1 MNVFSADL
9 LLFLAD
15 ASFRSQRELAERSGL
30 SLGLVNRSLQELK
43 NEGLL
48 DGDFSLTER
57 AASLLAARRPQ
68 RAVILAAGYGM
79 RMVPVSSTPK
89 ALLEVRGERLIER
102 LIRQLQDVGITDIS
116 IVVGYRKELF
126 DYLIDT
132 YGVSLIFNPDYAE
145 KNNLFSLSLVADRLE
160 NCYVLPCD
168 LWCQENPFR
177 RNELISWYLVSEEEN
192 PASSDVR
199 VSRKRELVRVPPSAA
214 GNRMIGI
221 SYLCGESGEV
231 VRNRIVTLSRESRD
245 RTAFWENALYDEDRM
260 IVHARIFPA
269 GDAVE
274 INTYEQLREL
284 DSASGNL
291 QADALHQ
298 IGEVFGVSP
307 EEIRDISVL
316 KKGMTN
322 RSFLFTVH
330 GEQYIMR
337 IPGEGTDRLI
347 SRKQEADVYAAIRG
361 KGLCDDPV
369 FLDPKSGYKITRY
382 LPGARVCDDRREED
396 LARCMEKLRS
406 FHAMKLQVGHDFD
419 LFGQILF
426 YESLWPDGQSVYR
439 DYEQTKAAVFAL
451 KPWLDAQEKE
461 ICLTH
466 IDAVR
471 DNFLFCML
479 PGEKEERLQL
489 VDWEYA
495 GMQDPHVDLAM
506 FALYAFYD
514 RAELDHLIDLYF
526 ENRCPKA
533 ARVKIYAYVAVC
545 GLLWSNW
552 CEYKSSLGV
561 EFGEYSL
568 RQYRYAKDFCRL
580 AQQER
585 EHLHGE

>member
-1 MNVFSADL
+1 MNVFSSDL
-9 LLFLAD
+9 LLTLAETP
-15 ASFRSQRELAERSGL
+15 FHSQRELAGRSGF

-43 NEGLL
+43 GEGLL
-48 DGDFSLTER
+48 DDDFSLTDR
-57 AASLLAARRPQ
+57 AHALLTASQPR

-102 LIRQLQDVGITDIS
+102 LIRQLNEVGITDIAV
-116 IVVGYRKELF
+116 VVGYRKELF
-126 DYLIDT
+126 EYLIDE
-132 YGVSLIFNPDYAE
+132 YGVSLVFNPDYAE
-145 KNNLFSLSLVADRLE
+145 KNNLFSLSLTADRLE
-160 NCYVLPCD
+160 NCYILPCD
-168 LWCQENPFR
+168 LWCLENPFR
-177 RNELISWYLVSEEEN
+177 RNELSPWYLVSEEEDF
-192 PASSDVR
+192 ASDVR
-199 VSRKRELVRVPPSAA
+199 VSRKREPVRVSPSAP

-221 SYLCGESGEV
+221 AYLCGESGEE
-231 VRNRIVTLSRESRD
+231 VRNRVFTLSRESRN
-245 RTAFWENALYDEDRM
+245 RAAFWEDALYEEDRM
-260 IVHARIFPA
+260 LVHARIFPA
-269 GDAVE
+269 GDALE

-284 DSASGNL
+284 DASSGSL
-291 QADALHQ
+291 QADALHC
-298 IGEVFGVSP
+298 ISEVFGVGLD
-307 EEIRDISVL
+307 EIREISVL

-322 RSFLFTVH
+322 RSFLFTVRD
-330 GEQYIMR
+330 EQYIMR

-347 SRKQEADVYAAIRG
+347 SRVQEASVYAAIRG

-369 FLDPKSGYKITRY
+369 FLDPESGYKITRY
-382 LPGARVCDDRREED
+382 LPGARVCDDRSEED
-396 LARCMEKLRS
+396 LIRCMRKLRS
-406 FHAMKLQVGHDFD
+406 FHKMKLQVGHEFN
-419 LFGQILF
+419 LFGQIEF
-426 YESLWPDGQSVYR
+426 YESLWPDGKSVYR

-461 ICLTH
+461 RCLTH

-471 DNFLFCML
+471 DNFLFCTS
-479 PGEKEERLQL
+479 PGEREERLQL

-506 FALYAFYD
+506 FAVYAFYD

-526 ENRCPKA
+526 EGRCPDA
-533 ARVKIYAYVAVC
+533 VRVKIYGYVAVC

-580 AQQER
+580 VQQER
-585 EHLHGE
+585 GPSNGE

>member
-1 MNVFSADL
+1 MNVFSFDL
-9 LLFLAD
+9 LLALAETP
-15 ASFRSQRELAERSGL
+15 FRSQRELAGRSGL

-43 NEGLL
+43 DEGLL
-48 DGDFSLTER
+48 DDVFSLTDQAR
-57 AASLLAARRPQ
+57 LLLAASQPRQ
-68 RAVILAAGYGM
+68 AVILAAGYGM
-79 RMVPVSSTPK
+79 RMVPVSGTPK
-89 ALLEVRGERLIER
+89 ALLEVRGERLVER
-102 LIRQLQDVGITDIS
+102 LIRQLNEVGITDIAV
-116 IVVGYRKELF
+116 VVGYRKELF
-126 DYLIDT
+126 EYLIDM
-132 YGVSLIFNPDYAE
+132 YGVSLVYNPDYAE
-145 KNNLFSLSLVADRLE
+145 KNNLFSLSLVTNRLE
-160 NCYVLPCD
+160 NCYILPCD
-168 LWCQENPFR
+168 LWCGKNPFR
-177 RNELISWYLVSEEEN
+177 TDELFSWYLVSEEKDS
-192 PASSDVR
+192 SSDVR
-199 VSRKRELVRVPPSAA
+199 VSRKRELVRVSPSAP

-221 SYLCGESGEV
+221 AYLCGKSGEEV
-231 VRNRIVTLSRESRD
+231 SRRVLALSRESRN
-245 RTAFWENALYDEDRM
+245 RTAFWESALYDDDRM
-260 IVHARIFPA
+260 FVHARVFPP

-284 DSASGNL
+284 DAASGSL
-291 QADALHQ
+291 QVEALQ
-298 IGEVFGVSP
+298 CIAGVFGVSQD
-307 EEIRDISVL
+307 EIREISVL

-322 RSFLFTVH
+322 RSFLFTVR

-347 SRKQEADVYAAIRG
+347 SREHEADVYAAILG

-396 LARCMEKLRS
+396 LARCMKKLRS
-406 FHAMKLQVGHDFD
+406 FHGMKLQVEHGFD

-426 YESLWPDGQSVYR
+426 YESLWPDGQPVYR

-451 KPWLDAQEKE
+451 KPWLDTQEKE

-471 DNFLFCML
+471 DNFLFCTL
-479 PGEKEERLQL
+479 PGEKEESLQL

-506 FALYAFYD
+506 FAVYAFYS

-526 ENRCPKA
+526 ENHCPDA
-533 ARVKIYAYVAVC
+533 VRVKIYAYVAIC

-552 CEYKSSLGV
+552 CEYKSSLGI

-580 AQQER
+580 VQQER
-585 EHLHGE
+585 GRLHE

>member
-1 MNVFSADL
+1 MNIFSSDL
-9 LLFLAD
+9 LILLAE
-15 ASFRSQRELAERSGL
+15 APFCSQRELAERSGF

-48 DGDFSLTER
+48 DDDCSLTDQARMLLETSRPRR
-57 AASLLAARRPQ
+57 AM
-68 RAVILAAGYGM
+68 ILAAGYGM

-102 LIRQLQDVGITDIS
+102 LIRQLNKVGITDIA

-126 DYLIDT
+126 EYLIDL
-132 YGVSLIFNPDYAE
+132 YGVSLVYNPDYAE
-145 KNNLFSLSLVADRLE
+145 KNNLYSLSLVTDRLE
-160 NCYVLPCD
+160 NCYILPCD
-168 LWCQENPFR
+168 LWCGDNPFR
-177 RNELISWYLVSEEEN
+177 RNELSSWYLVSEEED
-192 PASSDVR
+192 PASDVR
-199 VSRKRELVRVPPSAA
+199 VSRKRELVRVSPSAA

-221 SYLCGESGEV
+221 AYLCGESGEEV
-231 VRNRIVTLSRESRD
+231 RRRVPALTTENRNRA
-245 RTAFWENALYDEDRM
+245 AFWESALYDDDRM
-260 IVHARIFPA
+260 LVHARVFPA

-284 DSASGNL
+284 DAASGSL
-291 QADALHQ
+291 QADALHC
-298 IGEVFGVSP
+298 IAGVFGVRQDIIR
-307 EEIRDISVL
+307 EIAVL

-322 RSFLFTVH
+322 RSFLFTVR

-347 SRKQEADVYAAIRG
+347 SREHEVDVYAAIRG

-396 LARCMEKLRS
+396 LVRCMKKLRD
-406 FHAMKLQVGHDFD
+406 FHGMKLQVGHDFD
-419 LFGQILF
+419 LFGQIRF

-451 KPWLDAQEKE
+451 KPWLDGQEKE
-461 ICLTH
+461 NCLTH

-479 PGEKEERLQL
+479 PGEKEESLQL

-506 FALYAFYD
+506 FAVYAFYD

-526 ENRCPKA
+526 ENRCPYA
-533 ARVKIYAYVAVC
+533 VRVKIYAYVAIC

-580 AQQER
+580 VQQER
-585 EHLHGE
+585 GRLDE

>member
-1 MNVFSADL
+1 M
-9 LLFLAD
+9 
-15 ASFRSQRELAERSGL
+15 
-30 SLGLVNRSLQELK
+30 
-43 NEGLL
+43 
-48 DGDFSLTER
+48 
-57 AASLLAARRPQ
+57 
-68 RAVILAAGYGM
+68 
-79 RMVPVSSTPK
+79 
-89 ALLEVRGERLIER
+89 
-102 LIRQLQDVGITDIS
+102 
-116 IVVGYRKELF
+116 VGYRKELF

-177 RNELISWYLVSEEEN
+177 RNELISWYLVSEEED
-192 PASSDVR
+192 PASDVR
-199 VSRKRELVRVPPSAA
+199 VSRKRELVRVPPSAL

-221 SYLCGESGEV
+221 SYLCGESGEKI
-231 VRNRIVTLSRESRD
+231 RNRILALSRESRN
-245 RTAFWENALYDEDRM
+245 RASFWENALYDEDRM
-260 IVHARIFPA
+260 IVHARIFPV

-284 DSASGNL
+284 DSASGSL
-291 QADALHQ
+291 QADALRR
-298 IGEVFGVSP
+298 IGEVFDVSL
-307 EEIRDISVL
+307 EEICNISVL

-322 RSFLFTVH
+322 RSFLFTIR
-330 GEQYIMR
+330 EDKYIMR

-347 SRKQEADVYAAIRG
+347 SRKQEADVYAAIQG

-382 LPGARVCDDRREED
+382 LPGARVCDDRIEED

-461 ICLTH
+461 ISLTH

-506 FALYAFYD
+506 FAVYAFYD

-526 ENRCPKA
+526 EGCCPDTV
-533 ARVKIYAYVAVC
+533 RVKIYAYTAVC

>member
-1 MNVFSADL
+1 MNVFSFDL
-9 LLFLAD
+9 LLALAETP
-15 ASFRSQRELAERSGL
+15 FRSQRELSGRSGL

-43 NEGLL
+43 DEGLL
-48 DGDFSLTER
+48 DDVFSLTDQAR
-57 AASLLAARRPQ
+57 LLLAASQPRQ
-68 RAVILAAGYGM
+68 AVILAAGYGM
-79 RMVPVSSTPK
+79 RMVPVSGTPK
-89 ALLEVRGERLIER
+89 ALLEVRGERLVER
-102 LIRQLQDVGITDIS
+102 LIRQLNEVGITDIAV
-116 IVVGYRKELF
+116 VVGYRKELF
-126 DYLIDT
+126 EYLIDM
-132 YGVSLIFNPDYAE
+132 YGVSLVYNPDYAE
-145 KNNLFSLSLVADRLE
+145 KNNLFSLSLVTNRLE
-160 NCYVLPCD
+160 NCYILPCD
-168 LWCQENPFR
+168 LWCGKNPFR
-177 RNELISWYLVSEEEN
+177 TDELFSWYLVSEEKD
-192 PASSDVR
+192 PSSDVR
-199 VSRKRELVRVPPSAA
+199 VSRKRELVRVSPSAP

-221 SYLCGESGEV
+221 AYLCGKSGEEV
-231 VRNRIVTLSRESRD
+231 SRRVLALSRESRN
-245 RTAFWENALYDEDRM
+245 RTAFWESALYDDDRM
-260 IVHARIFPA
+260 FVHARVFPP

-284 DSASGNL
+284 DAASGSL
-291 QADALHQ
+291 QVEALQ
-298 IGEVFGVSP
+298 CIAGVFGVSQD
-307 EEIRDISVL
+307 EIREISVL

-322 RSFLFTVH
+322 RSFLFTVR

-347 SRKQEADVYAAIRG
+347 SREHEADVYAAILG

-396 LARCMEKLRS
+396 LARCMKKLRS
-406 FHAMKLQVGHDFD
+406 FHGMKLQVEHGFD

-426 YESLWPDGQSVYR
+426 YESLWPDGQPVYR

-451 KPWLDAQEKE
+451 KPWLDTQEKE

-471 DNFLFCML
+471 DNFLFCTL
-479 PGEKEERLQL
+479 PGEKEESLQL

-506 FALYAFYD
+506 FAVYAFYS

-526 ENRCPKA
+526 ENHCPDA
-533 ARVKIYAYVAVC
+533 VRVKIYAYVAIC

-552 CEYKSSLGV
+552 CEYKSSLGI

-580 AQQER
+580 VQQER
-585 EHLHGE
+585 GRLHE

>member
-1 MNVFSADL
+1 MNIFSSDL
-9 LLFLAD
+9 LLTLSETPFH
-15 ASFRSQRELAERSGL
+15 SQRELAGRSGF

-43 NEGLL
+43 GEGLL
-48 DGDFSLTER
+48 DDDFSLTDQAR
-57 AASLLAARRPQ
+57 TLLAASRPRQ
-68 RAVILAAGYGM
+68 AVILAAGYGM

-102 LIRQLQDVGITDIS
+102 LIRQLNEVGITDITV
-116 IVVGYRKELF
+116 VVGYRKELF
-126 DYLIDT
+126 EYLIDA
-132 YGVSLIFNPDYAE
+132 YGVSLVYNPDYAE
-145 KNNLFSLSLVADRLE
+145 KNNLVSLSLAADRLE
-160 NCYVLPCD
+160 NCYILPCD
-168 LWCQENPFR
+168 LWCRENPFR
-177 RNELISWYLVSEEEN
+177 RNELSSWYLVSEEDDL
-192 PASSDVR
+192 SSDVR
-199 VSRKRELVRVPPSAA
+199 VNRKRELVRISPSSV

-221 SYLCGESGEV
+221 AYFCIESGEE
-231 VRNRIVTLSRESRD
+231 VRRRIVMSARESENRA
-245 RTAFWENALYDEDRM
+245 AFWESALYDGDRM
-260 IVHARIFPA
+260 LVHARVFPA
-269 GDAVE
+269 GDAIE

-284 DSASGNL
+284 DAASGSL
-291 QADALHQ
+291 QADALHC
-298 IGEVFGVSP
+298 IARVFGVSQD
-307 EEIRDISVL
+307 EIREIAVL

-322 RSFLFTVH
+322 RSFLFTIR

-347 SRKQEADVYAAIRG
+347 SRGHEADVYAAIRG

-382 LPGARVCDDRREED
+382 LTGARVCDDRREED
-396 LARCMEKLRS
+396 LICCMKKLRA
-406 FHAMKLQVGHDFD
+406 FHRMKLQVGHDFD

-451 KPWLDAQEKE
+451 KPWLDVQEKE
-461 ICLTH
+461 NCLTH

-471 DNFLFCML
+471 DNFLFCTL
-479 PGEKEERLQL
+479 PGEKEESLQL
-489 VDWEYA
+489 LDWEYA

-506 FALYAFYD
+506 FAVYAFYD

-526 ENRCPKA
+526 EGCCPDTV
-533 ARVKIYAYVAVC
+533 RVKIYAYAAVC

-552 CEYKSSLGV
+552 CEYKSSLGI

-580 AQQER
+580 VQQER
-585 EHLHGE
+585 GRLHE

>member
-1 MNVFSADL
+1 MNVFSFDL
-9 LLFLAD
+9 LLALAETP
-15 ASFRSQRELAERSGL
+15 FRSQRELAGRSGL

-43 NEGLL
+43 DEGLL
-48 DGDFSLTER
+48 DDVFSLTDQAR
-57 AASLLAARRPQ
+57 LLLAASQPRQ
-68 RAVILAAGYGM
+68 AVILAAGYGM
-79 RMVPVSSTPK
+79 RMVPVSGTPK
-89 ALLEVRGERLIER
+89 ALLEVRGERLVER
-102 LIRQLQDVGITDIS
+102 LIRQLNEVGITDIAV
-116 IVVGYRKELF
+116 VVGYRKELF
-126 DYLIDT
+126 EYLIDM
-132 YGVSLIFNPDYAE
+132 YGVSLVYNPDYAE
-145 KNNLFSLSLVADRLE
+145 KNNLFSLSLVTNRLE
-160 NCYVLPCD
+160 NCYILPCD
-168 LWCQENPFR
+168 LWCGKNPFR
-177 RNELISWYLVSEEEN
+177 TDELFSWYLVSEEKD
-192 PASSDVR
+192 PSSDVR
-199 VSRKRELVRVPPSAA
+199 VSRKRELVRVSPSAP

-221 SYLCGESGEV
+221 AYLCGKSGEEV
-231 VRNRIVTLSRESRD
+231 SRRVLALSRESRN
-245 RTAFWENALYDEDRM
+245 RTAFWESALYDDDRM
-260 IVHARIFPA
+260 FVHARVFPP

-284 DSASGNL
+284 DAASGSL
-291 QADALHQ
+291 QVEALQ
-298 IGEVFGVSP
+298 CIAGVFGVSQD
-307 EEIRDISVL
+307 EIREISVL

-322 RSFLFTVH
+322 RSFLFTVR

-347 SRKQEADVYAAIRG
+347 SREHEADVYAAILG

-396 LARCMEKLRS
+396 LARCMKKLRS
-406 FHAMKLQVGHDFD
+406 FHGMKLQVEHGFD

-426 YESLWPDGQSVYR
+426 YESLWPDGQPVYR

-451 KPWLDAQEKE
+451 KPWLDTQEKE

-471 DNFLFCML
+471 DNFLFCTL
-479 PGEKEERLQL
+479 PSEKEESLQL

-506 FALYAFYD
+506 FAVYAFYS

-526 ENRCPKA
+526 ENHCPDA
-533 ARVKIYAYVAVC
+533 VRVKIYAYVAIC

-552 CEYKSSLGV
+552 CEYKSSLGI

-580 AQQER
+580 VQQER
-585 EHLHGE
+585 GRLHE

>member
-1 MNVFSADL
+1 MNVFSFDL
-9 LLFLAD
+9 LLALAETP
-15 ASFRSQRELAERSGL
+15 FRSQRELAGRSGL

-43 NEGLL
+43 DEGLL
-48 DGDFSLTER
+48 DDVFSLTDQAR
-57 AASLLAARRPQ
+57 LLLAASQPRQ
-68 RAVILAAGYGM
+68 AVILAAGYGM
-79 RMVPVSSTPK
+79 RMVPVSGTPK
-89 ALLEVRGERLIER
+89 ALLEVRGERLVER
-102 LIRQLQDVGITDIS
+102 LIRQLNEVGITDIAV
-116 IVVGYRKELF
+116 VVGYRKELF
-126 DYLIDT
+126 EYLIDV
-132 YGVSLIFNPDYAE
+132 YRVSLIYNPDYAE
-145 KNNLFSLSLVADRLE
+145 KNNLVSLSLAADRLE
-160 NCYVLPCD
+160 NCYILPCD
-168 LWCQENPFR
+168 LWCGKNPFR
-177 RNELISWYLVSEEEN
+177 TDELFSWYLVSEEKD
-192 PASSDVR
+192 PSSDVR
-199 VSRKRELVRVPPSAA
+199 VSRKRELVRVSPSAP

-221 SYLCGESGEV
+221 AYLCGKSGEEV
-231 VRNRIVTLSRESRD
+231 SRRVLALSRESRN
-245 RTAFWENALYDEDRM
+245 RTAFWESALYDDDRM
-260 IVHARIFPA
+260 FVHARVFPP

-284 DSASGNL
+284 DAASGSL
-291 QADALHQ
+291 QVEALQ
-298 IGEVFGVSP
+298 CIAGVFGVSQD
-307 EEIRDISVL
+307 EIREISVL

-322 RSFLFTVH
+322 RSFLFTVR

-347 SRKQEADVYAAIRG
+347 SREHEADVYAAILG

-396 LARCMEKLRS
+396 LARCMKKLRS
-406 FHAMKLQVGHDFD
+406 FHGMKLQVEHGFD

-426 YESLWPDGQSVYR
+426 YESLWPDGQPVYR

-451 KPWLDAQEKE
+451 KPWLDTQEKE

-471 DNFLFCML
+471 DNFLFCTL
-479 PGEKEERLQL
+479 PGEKEESLQL

-506 FALYAFYD
+506 FAVYAFYS

-526 ENRCPKA
+526 ESHCPDA
-533 ARVKIYAYVAVC
+533 VRVKIYAYVAIC

-552 CEYKSSLGV
+552 CEYKSSLGI

-580 AQQER
+580 VQQER
-585 EHLHGE
+585 GRLHE

>member
-1 MNVFSADL
+1 MNVFSSDL
-9 LLFLAD
+9 LLTLAETP
-15 ASFRSQRELAERSGL
+15 FHSQRELAGRSGF

-43 NEGLL
+43 GEGLL
-48 DGDFSLTER
+48 DDDFSLTDR
-57 AASLLAARRPQ
+57 AHALLTASQPR

-102 LIRQLQDVGITDIS
+102 LIRQLNEVGITDITV
-116 IVVGYRKELF
+116 VVGYRKELF
-126 DYLIDT
+126 EYLIDA
-132 YGVSLIFNPDYAE
+132 YGVSLVYNPDYAE
-145 KNNLFSLSLVADRLE
+145 KNNLFSLSLVPDRLE
-160 NCYVLPCD
+160 NCYILPCD
-168 LWCQENPFR
+168 LWCRDNPFR
-177 RNELISWYLVSEEEN
+177 RNELSSWYLVSEEED
-192 PASSDVR
+192 PSSDVR
-199 VSRKRELVRVPPSAA
+199 VSRKRELVRVSPSAV

-221 SYLCGESGEV
+221 AYLCGEGGKEV
-231 VRNRIVTLSRESRD
+231 RRRIPVLSRESRN
-245 RTAFWENALYDEDRM
+245 RAAFWESALYDDDRM
-260 IVHARIFPA
+260 LVHARVFPA

-284 DSASGNL
+284 DAASGSL
-291 QADALHQ
+291 QTDALHC
-298 IGEVFGVSP
+298 ISRVFEVSQD
-307 EEIRDISVL
+307 EIREIAVL

-322 RSFLFTVH
+322 RSFLFTVR

-347 SRKQEADVYAAIRG
+347 SREYESDVYAAIRG
-361 KGLCDDPV
+361 KGLCDDPI

-396 LARCMEKLRS
+396 LVRCMKKLRA
-406 FHAMKLQVGHDFD
+406 FHEMKLQVGHEFD
-419 LFGQILF
+419 LFGQIRF
-426 YESLWPDGQSVYR
+426 YESLWPDGHSVYR

-451 KPWLDAQEKE
+451 KPWLDGQEKKKY
-461 ICLTH
+461 LTH

-471 DNFLFCML
+471 DNFLFCTL
-479 PGEKEERLQL
+479 PGEKEENLQL

-506 FALYAFYD
+506 FAVYAFYD

-526 ENRCPKA
+526 ENHCPNA
-533 ARVKIYAYVAVC
+533 VRVKIYAYVAIC

-568 RQYRYAKDFCRL
+568 RQYRYSKDFCRL
-580 AQQER
+580 VQQER
-585 EHLHGE
+585 GRLHD

>member
-1 MNVFSADL
+1 MNVFSSDL
-9 LLFLAD
+9 LLTLAGTP
-15 ASFRSQRELAERSGL
+15 FRSQRELAGRSGF

-48 DGDFSLTER
+48 DDDFSFTDQAR
-57 AASLLAARRPQ
+57 TLLAASRPR

-102 LIRQLQDVGITDIS
+102 LICQLNEVGITDIAV
-116 IVVGYRKELF
+116 VVGYRKELF
-126 DYLIDT
+126 EYLIDM
-132 YGVSLIFNPDYAE
+132 YGVSLVYNPDYAE
-145 KNNLFSLSLVADRLE
+145 KNNLYSLSLVTDRLE
-160 NCYVLPCD
+160 NCYIMPCD
-168 LWCQENPFR
+168 LWCGDNPFR
-177 RNELISWYLVSEEEN
+177 RNELSSWYLVSEEED
-192 PASSDVR
+192 PSSDVR
-199 VSRKRELVRVPPSAA
+199 VSRKRELVRVSPSAP

-221 SYLCGESGEV
+221 AYLCGESGKEIQK
-231 VRNRIVTLSRESRD
+231 RILALSREGRN
-245 RTAFWENALYDEDRM
+245 RTAFWEDALYEEDRM
-260 IVHARIFPA
+260 FIHARVFPS
-269 GDAVE
+269 GDALE

-284 DSASGNL
+284 DAASGSL
-291 QADALHQ
+291 QTDALHC
-298 IGEVFGVSP
+298 IAGVFGVRQD
-307 EEIRDISVL
+307 EIREIAVL

-322 RSFLFTVH
+322 RSFLFTVR

-347 SRKQEADVYAAIRG
+347 SREHEADVYAAIRG

-382 LPGARVCDDRREED
+382 LPEARVCHDRREED
-396 LARCMEKLRS
+396 LVRCMKKLRT
-406 FHAMKLQVGHDFD
+406 FHGMKLQVGHDFD
-419 LFGQILF
+419 LFGQIRF

-451 KPWLDAQEKE
+451 KPWLDGQEKE
-461 ICLTH
+461 KCLTH

-479 PGEKEERLQL
+479 PGEKEESLQL

-506 FALYAFYD
+506 FAVYAFYD

-526 ENRCPKA
+526 EGRCPDII
-533 ARVKIYAYVAVC
+533 RIKIYAYAAVC

-580 AQQER
+580 VQVER
-585 EHLHGE
+585 GHLHE

>member
-1 MNVFSADL
+1 MNVFSSDL
-9 LLFLAD
+9 LLSLTETP
-15 ASFRSQRELAERSGL
+15 FRSQRELAERSGF

-48 DGDFSLTER
+48 DTAFSLTDQ
-57 AASLLAARRPQ
+57 AVSLLDAARPR

-102 LIRQLQDVGITDIS
+102 LIRHLQEAGVSDITV
-116 IVVGYRKELF
+116 VVGYRKELF
-126 DYLIDT
+126 EYLIDT
-132 YGVSLIFNPDYAE
+132 YHVSLVFNPDYAE
-145 KNNLFSLSLVADRLE
+145 KNNLVSLSLAADRLE

-168 LWCQENPFR
+168 LWCRENPFR
-177 RNELISWYLVSEEEN
+177 KNELYSWYLVSEERDI
-192 PASSDVR
+192 SSDVR
-199 VSRKRELVRVPPSAA
+199 VNRKHELVRVLPSSV

-221 SYLCGESGEV
+221 SYLCGESGDAIRE
-231 VRNRIVTLSRESRD
+231 RILTLVRESGNRA
-245 RTAFWENALYDEDRM
+245 AFWESALYDDDRM
-260 IVHARIFPA
+260 LVHARVFPA
-269 GDAVE
+269 GDAIE

-284 DSASGNL
+284 DAASGSL
-291 QADALHQ
+291 QADALQ
-298 IGEVFGVSP
+298 RIGEVFGVSLK
-307 EEIRDISVL
+307 EIREISVL

-322 RSFLFTVH
+322 RSFLFSVR

-347 SRKQEADVYAAIRG
+347 SREHEADVYAAILG
-361 KGLCDDPV
+361 MGLCDDPV
-369 FLDPKSGYKITRY
+369 FLDPESGYKITRY
-382 LPGARVCDDRREED
+382 LPGVRVCDDRREED
-396 LARCMEKLRS
+396 LVRCMKKLRA
-406 FHAMKLQVGHDFD
+406 FHRMKLQVGHDFD

-471 DNFLFCML
+471 DNFLFYTP
-479 PGEKEERLQL
+479 PGEKVERLQL
-489 VDWEYA
+489 ADWEYA

-506 FALYAFYD
+506 FAVYAFYN

-526 ENRCPKA
+526 EGCCPDTV
-533 ARVKIYAYVAVC
+533 RIKIYAYTAVC

-552 CEYKSSLGV
+552 CEYKSSLGI

-568 RQYRYAKDFCRL
+568 RQYRYAKEFCRL
-580 AQQER
+580 VQQER
-585 EHLHGE
+585 KHLHE

>member
-1 MNVFSADL
+1 MNVFSSDL
-9 LLFLAD
+9 LLSLTETP
-15 ASFRSQRELAERSGL
+15 FRSQRELAKRSGL
-30 SLGLVNRSLQELK
+30 SLGLVNRSLQELR

-48 DGDFSLTER
+48 DAAFSLTDQ
-57 AASLLAARRPQ
+57 AVSLLDAARPR

-102 LIRQLQDVGITDIS
+102 LIRQLQEAGISDIAV
-116 IVVGYRKELF
+116 VVGYRKELF
-126 DYLIDT
+126 EYLIDV
-132 YGVSLIFNPDYAE
+132 YRVSLIYNPDYAE
-145 KNNLFSLSLVADRLE
+145 KNNLVSLSLAADRLE
-160 NCYVLPCD
+160 NCYILPCD
-168 LWCQENPFR
+168 LWCGENPFR
-177 RNELISWYLVSEEEN
+177 RNELSSWYLVSEEEDL
-192 PASSDVR
+192 SSDVR
-199 VSRKRELVRVPPSAA
+199 VNRKHELVRVLPSSV

-221 SYLCGESGEV
+221 AYLYGRSGEEVRKRILMSARESG
-231 VRNRIVTLSRESRD
+231 NRA
-245 RTAFWENALYDEDRM
+245 AFWESALYDGDRM
-260 IVHARIFPA
+260 LVHARVFPA

-284 DSASGNL
+284 DAASGSL
-291 QADALHQ
+291 QADALHR
-298 IGEVFGVSP
+298 IGEVFGVGL
-307 EEIRDISVL
+307 EEIREISVL

-322 RSFLFTVH
+322 RSFLFTVR
-330 GEQYIMR
+330 GKQYIMR

-347 SRKQEADVYAAIRG
+347 SREHEADVYAAIRG

-396 LARCMEKLRS
+396 LVRCMEKLRA
-406 FHAMKLQVGHDFD
+406 FHGMKLQVGHGFD

-451 KPWLDAQEKE
+451 KPWLDEQEKE
-461 ICLTH
+461 LSLTH

-471 DNFLFCML
+471 DNFLFCTP
-479 PGEKEERLQL
+479 PGKKEECLQL

-506 FALYAFYD
+506 FAIYAFYD

-526 ENRCPKA
+526 EGCCPDTV
-533 ARVKIYAYVAVC
+533 RIKIYAYTAVC

-552 CEYKSSLGV
+552 CEYKSSLGI

-568 RQYRYAKDFCRL
+568 RQYRYAKEFCRL
-580 AQQER
+580 VQQER
-585 EHLHGE
+585 GCLHE

>member
-9 LLFLAD
+9 LFFLAD

-43 NEGLL
+43 KEGLL

-102 LIRQLQDVGITDIS
+102 LIRQLQAVGITDIS

-177 RNELISWYLVSEEEN
+177 RNELISWYLVSEEED

-221 SYLCGESGEV
+221 SYLCGESGEA

-260 IVHARIFPA
+260 IVHARILRA

-274 INTYEQLREL
+274 INTYEHLREL
-284 DSASGNL
+284 DSASGSL

-298 IGEVFGVSP
+298 IGEVFGVSQ

-322 RSFLFTVH
+322 RSFLFTIR
-330 GEQYIMR
+330 EDKYIMR
-337 IPGEGTDRLI
+337 IPGEG
-347 SRKQEADVYAAIRG
+347 
-361 KGLCDDPV
+361 
-369 FLDPKSGYKITRY
+369 
-382 LPGARVCDDRREED
+382 
-396 LARCMEKLRS
+396 
-406 FHAMKLQVGHDFD
+406 
-419 LFGQILF
+419 
-426 YESLWPDGQSVYR
+426 
-439 DYEQTKAAVFAL
+439 
-451 KPWLDAQEKE
+451 
-461 ICLTH
+461 
-466 IDAVR
+466 
-471 DNFLFCML
+471 
-479 PGEKEERLQL
+479 
-489 VDWEYA
+489 
-495 GMQDPHVDLAM
+495 
-506 FALYAFYD
+506 
-514 RAELDHLIDLYF
+514 
-526 ENRCPKA
+526 
-533 ARVKIYAYVAVC
+533 
-545 GLLWSNW
+545 
-552 CEYKSSLGV
+552 
-561 EFGEYSL
+561 
-568 RQYRYAKDFCRL
+568 
-580 AQQER
+580 
-585 EHLHGE
+585 